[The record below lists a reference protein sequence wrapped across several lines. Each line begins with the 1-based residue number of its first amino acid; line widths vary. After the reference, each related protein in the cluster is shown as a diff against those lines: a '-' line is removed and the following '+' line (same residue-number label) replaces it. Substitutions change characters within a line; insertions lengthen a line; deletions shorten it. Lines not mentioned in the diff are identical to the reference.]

1 MPSLTINSKSLFYTI
16 DEPPLGTAKSTTLF
30 IHGLGSSSCFYKTI
44 TPSLKAFIRCIS
56 LDTPG
61 SGLSSL
67 GISEQSISSIAQDAI
82 NLLDAL
88 EVNEKVLVVGH
99 SMGGIV
105 ANYIAAEYQERV
117 KAVILLGPVNPAP
130 GMADVFA
137 KRIEVVRKGYLIFFL
152 LVGIDGLLL
161 IRWPW
166 TTCQFHSFSSN
177 RIKSWIS
184 PTRFHSVSYP
194 RDFT

>member
-16 DEPPLGTAKSTTLF
+16 DEPPLGTAKSTTLY

-61 SGLSSL
+61 SGLSSP
-67 GISEQSISSIAQDAI
+67 GISEQSISSIAQNAI

-88 EVNEKVLVVGH
+88 EVNEKVIVVGH

-137 KRIEVVRKGYLIFFL
+137 KRIEVVRKGTLSSSFWLELIAYF
-152 LVGIDGLLL
+152 
-161 IRWPW
+161 
-166 TTCQFHSFSSN
+166 
-177 RIKSWIS
+177 
-184 PTRFHSVSYP
+184 
-194 RDFT
+194 

>member
-67 GISEQSISSIAQDAI
+67 GISEQSISSIAQNAI

-88 EVNEKVLVVGH
+88 EVNEKVIVVGH

-137 KRIEVVRKGYLIFFL
+137 KRIEVVRKGTLSSSFWLELIAYF
-152 LVGIDGLLL
+152 
-161 IRWPW
+161 
-166 TTCQFHSFSSN
+166 
-177 RIKSWIS
+177 
-184 PTRFHSVSYP
+184 
-194 RDFT
+194 

>member
-16 DEPPLGTAKSTTLF
+16 DESSEGIAKSTTLF
-30 IHGLGSSSCFYKTI
+30 IYDLGSSSCFYKTI
-44 TPSLKAFIRCIS
+44 TPSLKAVTRCIS

-61 SGLSSL
+61 SSLSSL
-67 GISEQSISSIAQDAI
+67 GKSEQTISSIAQDII

-88 EVNEKVLVVGH
+88 ELKEKVIVVGH

-137 KRIEVVRKGYLIFFL
+137 KRIEVVKKGYIIFL
-152 LVGIDGLLL
+152 LVEINYLLL
-161 IRWPW
+161 IRWPR
-166 TTCQFHSFSSN
+166 TPCQFHPFSSN
-177 RIKSWIS
+177 RFQS
-184 PTRFHSVSYP
+184 
-194 RDFT
+194 